1 MIKKLMRYPIIQA
14 PMAGGAS
21 NPVLAAAVSN
31 AGGLGFLAAG
41 YKTAEDV
48 QREIIETRKL
58 TQKSFGVNVFIPNHE
73 LIDEIALAQYRK
85 KIEHEAFNIGTTIGE
100 AINDEDDWAE
110 KIEMLKEEKV
120 AVVSFTFGCPNRN
133 VIEELQHIGSL
144 VMVTVT
150 NVEEAIYAAKNGAN
164 ALCVQGLEAGGH
176 RGTFK
181 NGTEDDYGL
190 LVLLRLIQ
198 TEIDLP
204 LIAAGGLMNGRD
216 VAAAL
221 TAGAIAAQLGTAFL
235 RCPES
240 GASPVHKNALVD
252 SDFQKTAL
260 TRAFSG
266 RRARGLVNRFLT
278 AYSEEAPA
286 AYPYIH
292 HMTKMLR
299 KVAGQRNDPEL
310 MALWA
315 GQGHTL
321 AKDWTATEII
331 EELIVELNKAMVRSF

>member
-1 MIKKLMRYPIIQA
+1 MIKNVVEYPIIQA
-14 PMAGGAS
+14 PMAGGTS

-48 QREIIETRKL
+48 RREIIETRQL
-58 TQKSFGVNVFIPNHE
+58 TKAPFGLNIFVPSHE
-73 LIDEIALAQYRK
+73 TIDEIALAHYRK

-100 AINDEDDWAE
+100 AFSDDDDWDQ
-110 KIEMLKEEKV
+110 KIALLKEEKV
-120 AVVSFTFGCPNRN
+120 AVVSFTFGCPDRD
-133 VIEELQHIGSL
+133 VIRELQQKGSL
-144 VMVTVT
+144 VIVTVT
-150 NVEEAIYAAKNGAN
+150 NVEEAKIAAERGAN

-181 NGTEDDYGL
+181 NETEEDYGL

-198 TEIDLP
+198 SEIDLP
-204 LIAAGGLMNGRD
+204 LIAAGGIMNGRD
-216 VAAAL
+216 VAAVL
-221 TAGAIAAQLGTAFL
+221 TAGAVAAQLGTAFL

-252 SDFQKTAL
+252 SRYQKTDV

-266 RRARGLVNRFLT
+266 RRARGLVNAFLT
-278 AYSEEAPA
+278 TYSNEAPA
-286 AYPYIH
+286 AYPHIH
-292 HMTKMLR
+292 HMTKTMR
-299 KVAGQRNDPEL
+299 KVAGQKNNPEL

-321 AKDWTATEII
+321 AKELPVTEIMK
-331 EELIVELNKAMVRSF
+331 ELVVELYEAMNRS